1 MNMVSPE
8 ALTPQSFRL
17 VDASLN
23 RLAEGL
29 RYLEDVSRFLL
40 NDVSLTKRLKLLRH
54 ILVTS
59 NWQFQKQLLESRN
72 ATDDVGIGIEIPD
85 VADKKRDLMPS
96 IVANARRVQEALR
109 TLEEF
114 AKSTAF
120 SARLSPKK
128 LEQARYDMYTIEK
141 DLIARILRQDKAK
154 RISGLYV
161 IIDTQALKNR
171 SHIEV
176 TRQIINGGIVVIQLR
191 DKMLDHGQL
200 LPIAQEMKQLCADNN
215 VLFIVNDY
223 LDIALAVKA
232 DGLHVGQTDLPV
244 SIIRKLVPMDML
256 IGCSVDTVAQA
267 KKAQADGADYV
278 AVGAIFPTPSKET
291 EVIGLSILRKVK
303 RAVSVPVVAIG
314 GITRVNIHQVKAA
327 GADAVAVISAVMGA
341 PSPKKAVIELIKS
354 FEVRNEKTD
363 R

>member
-1 MNMVSPE
+1 MASSE
-8 ALTPQSFRL
+8 SLTPQNFRL

-40 NDVSLTKRLKLLRH
+40 NDVSLTKRLKSLRH

-59 NWQFQKQLLESRN
+59 DWQFQKKLLESRN
-72 ATDDVGIGIEIPD
+72 ATDDVGFGLEVSSAED
-85 VADKKRDLMPS
+85 NKRDLISS

-114 AKSTAF
+114 SKITAF
-120 SARLSPKK
+120 YKRLSSKK
-128 LEQARYDMYTIEK
+128 LEQARFELYTIEK
-141 DLIARILRQDKAK
+141 DLISRLLRKDKAE
-154 RISGLYV
+154 RICGLYV
-161 IIDTQALKNR
+161 IVDTQALKKRN
-171 SHIEV
+171 HLDI
-176 TRQIINGGIVVIQLR
+176 TRQIINGGTGIIQLR

-200 LPIAQEMKQLCADNN
+200 LPIAQEMKQLCAENN

-223 LDIALAVKA
+223 LDIALAVQA

-244 SIIRKLVPMDML
+244 SVVRKLVPMDML

-267 KKAQADGADYV
+267 KIAQADGADYV

-303 RAVSVPVVAIG
+303 RAVSIPVVAIG
-314 GITRVNIHQVKAA
+314 GITGANINEVKTA
-327 GADAVAVISAVMGA
+327 GADAAAVISAVLGA
-341 PSPKKAVIELIKS
+341 PSPKKAVKELIKT